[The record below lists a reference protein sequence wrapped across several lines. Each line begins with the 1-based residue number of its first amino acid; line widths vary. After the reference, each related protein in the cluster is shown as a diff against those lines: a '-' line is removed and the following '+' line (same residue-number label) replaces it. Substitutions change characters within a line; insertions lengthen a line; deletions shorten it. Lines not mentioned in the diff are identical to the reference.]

1 MIIVLFILLTF
12 LDQHYTRKSRY
23 FTLPGELD
31 IVILYILVLWWLY
44 LNREEFVGA
53 ANTEKS

>member
-1 MIIVLFILLTF
+1 MIIVLSILTF

-31 IVILYILVLWWLY
+31 IAIPYILVLCWFY

-53 ANTEKS
+53 VNTEKS